1 MARDLA
7 GRRILIV
14 EDEHL
19 IAELECAT
27 LERAGAI
34 VRRVDNEPAALALVS
49 QNTPHVVA
57 LDWNLRGKYPLRL
70 AAYLKSRSIPF
81 VIVTGYQRDR
91 LPPEVRT
98 ALFVQKPFAEDELVR
113 ALTDAM
119 SR

>member
-1 MARDLA
+1 MLRGLA

-34 VRRVDNEPAALALVS
+34 VGRVDNEPAALASLS
-49 QNTPHVVA
+49 QSTPDIVV
-57 LDWNLRGKYPLRL
+57 LDWNLRGTCPARL
-70 AAYLKSRSIPF
+70 AAYLKSRLIPF
-81 VIVTGYQRDR
+81 VIVSGYQREE

-98 ALFVQKPFAEDELVR
+98 ALFAQKPFAQDELVR
-113 ALTDAM
+113 ALARAV